1 MNKKKIFLFF
11 IILVSVPIV
20 LDLILRII
28 WLIPFSAIVE
38 QKDWLGFL
46 GSYLGIIVS
55 ILIVLWQQENEKK
68 QEIRGLLFYI
78 KDILEYNCEN
88 YTKEY
93 IEELNNQAVSLNWC
107 PNSYKFYIEEIKL
120 KSFELT
126 REDVLLLYKNNYRD
140 IIKLNE
146 KIKEL
151 LNEYNLTL
159 EEEKSFNKAE
169 SLLKL
174 YVKEGKLPKESII
187 LLDILIVASKY
198 FYYGMKNIPNID
210 ILNKKL
216 QNLNNK
222 ILQKE
227 NFNLSPLYR
236 EDILNEFL
244 IFSIPLKDD
253 YESLKD
259 RYILGLH
266 LLFKIIALDDIKI
279 GVALTEAICKKGKL
293 FEREKYYA
301 LSDEMRI
308 IIKEIETEI
317 QR

>member
-11 IILVSVPIV
+11 IILVSVPII
-20 LDLILRII
+20 LDLILRVI
-28 WLIPFSAIVE
+28 WLIPFPAIAE

-46 GSYLGIIVS
+46 GSYLGIVVS
-55 ILIVLWQQENEKK
+55 ILIVLWQQDNEKK
-68 QEIRGLLFYI
+68 QEVKGLLFYI

-126 REDVLLLYKNNYRD
+126 REDILLLYKNNHRD

-146 KIKEL
+146 KIKEV

-159 EEEKSFNKAE
+159 EEEKSFNQAE

-174 YVKEGKLPKESII
+174 YIKEGKLPKESII

-198 FYYGMKNIPNID
+198 FYFRMKNIPNID

-227 NFNLSPLYR
+227 NFNLSPLHR

-244 IFSIPLKDD
+244 IFSVPLKDD

-293 FEREKYYA
+293 FEREKYYV
-301 LSDEMRI
+301 LSDKM
-308 IIKEIETEI
+308 KEIKMKIITYL
-317 QR
+317 

>member
-20 LDLILRII
+20 LDLILRVI
-28 WLIPFSAIVE
+28 WWLPITIPAIAE

-46 GSYLGIIVS
+46 GSYLGIVVS
-55 ILIVLWQQENEKK
+55 ILIVLWQQNNEKK

-78 KDILEYNCEN
+78 KGILEYNCEN

-126 REDVLLLYKNNYRD
+126 REDILLLYKNNYRD

-146 KIKEL
+146 KIKEVL
-151 LNEYNLTL
+151 SEYNLTL

-174 YVKEGKLPKESII
+174 YIKEGKLPKESIV

-198 FYYGMKNIPNID
+198 FYYGMKNILDID

-222 ILQKE
+222 ILEKE
-227 NFNLSPLYR
+227 NFNLSPLHR

-244 IFSIPLKDD
+244 IFSVPLKDD

-259 RYILGLH
+259 KYILGLH

-301 LSDEMRI
+301 LSDGMRI

-317 QR
+317 

>member
-28 WLIPFSAIVE
+28 WLIPFSAIAE

-46 GSYLGIIVS
+46 GSYLGIVVS
-55 ILIVLWQQENEKK
+55 ILIVLWQQENENK

-146 KIKEL
+146 KIKEV

-159 EEEKSFNKAE
+159 EEEKSFIKAE
-169 SLLKL
+169 SLLKF
-174 YVKEGKLPKESII
+174 YIKEGKLPKESII

-198 FYYGMKNIPNID
+198 FYFRMKNIPNID

-227 NFNLSPLYR
+227 NFNLSPLHR

-244 IFSIPLKDD
+244 IFSIPLKDE

-259 RYILGLH
+259 KYILGLH

-279 GVALTEAICKKGKL
+279 GVALTEAIYKKGKL

-301 LSDEMRI
+301 LSDEMEEIKMKI
-308 IIKEIETEI
+308 ITYL
-317 QR
+317 